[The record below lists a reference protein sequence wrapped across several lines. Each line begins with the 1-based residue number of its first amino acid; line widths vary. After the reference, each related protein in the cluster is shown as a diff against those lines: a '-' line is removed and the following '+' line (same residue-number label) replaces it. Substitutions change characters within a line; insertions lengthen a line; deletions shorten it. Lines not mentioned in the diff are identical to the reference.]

1 MRVTIKKDGIT
12 VNCIA
17 GAYVVFF
24 GLDLAEAARKG
35 FRGFAF
41 KRVDH
46 SNGEVQWMRGMKTF
60 EAVAANPAVGEN
72 FSTEVHPIQSFQWAD
87 YSVKPGV
94 RYTYTIRAMYGNP
107 GELKARGKVDIAI
120 KTESEEGEVHSA
132 YFNRGSVATQEYAR
146 RFQNRPPKEVGQ
158 AAWDWLSRGLVE
170 HMIGFIERAKKGDA
184 LVGAVYEFQHERVLE
199 AIREAKNRGVKIKII
214 YDAVDGATGPRKP
227 NIAAIKAAKI
237 AGITKQRLN
246 AKLMHNK
253 FFVHVKK
260 GQPDAVWTGST
271 NITLNGI
278 FGHANVGHIV
288 DDQEVALAYLEYY
301 ERLLKDP
308 TIPAPST
315 YREENME
322 ASPVPQHLKKGTTPI
337 FSPRGTKLDSLDW
350 YAKLASEAKEGLF
363 MTFAFGMHQK
373 FKEVYSHEDDI
384 LKMALMEK
392 TSVNG
397 NEKEDQ
403 AIQLIRNRP
412 NVVVAIGNRIVTNA
426 FDRWLEERETV
437 DGKRKHVYWIHTKFM
452 LIDPLGEDPIV
463 VTGSANFSKASTDS
477 NDENMLVIR
486 GDKRIAD
493 IYFGEYMRLYAHY
506 SYREAVKWA
515 REKETA
521 GSPQEWKP
529 QYLSTEDVWMK
540 DYFNKK
546 DRSGRYAR
554 RVYFAG
560 TK

>member
-1 MRVTIKKDGIT
+1 MRVTMKANGIT

-17 GAYVVFF
+17 GSYVVFF
-24 GLDLAEAARKG
+24 GLDLAESYRKN
-35 FRGFAF
+35 FLGFAF
-41 KRVDH
+41 KREDH
-46 SNGEVQWMRGMKTF
+46 TNGEIQWMRGMKTF
-60 EAVAANPAVGEN
+60 EEIAPNAAVGEN

-94 RYTYTIRAMYGNP
+94 LYTYTIQSMYGNP
-107 GELKARGKVDIAI
+107 GELKTKGKVEIEV
-120 KTESEEGEVHSA
+120 KTEAEEGEEHSA

-146 RFQNRPPKEVGQ
+146 RFQNKPPSEVGQ
-158 AAWDWLSRGLVE
+158 PAWDWLSRGLIE
-170 HMIGFIERAKKGDA
+170 HMIGFIERAKKGDS
-184 LVGAVYEFQHERVLE
+184 LFGAVYEFQHERVLT
-199 AIREAKNRGVKIKII
+199 AIKEAKSRGVTIKII
-214 YDAVDGATGPRKP
+214 YDAVDGETGPRKP
-227 NIAAIKAAKI
+227 NIAAVKASKI
-237 AGITKQRLN
+237 TGITKQRLN

-253 FFVHVKK
+253 FFVHLKK
-260 GQPDAVWTGST
+260 GKPDAVWTGST
-271 NITLNGI
+271 NITINGI

-288 DDQEVALAYLEYY
+288 DDQDVALAYLEYY
-301 ERLLKDP
+301 KRLLKDP
-308 TIPAPST
+308 EISAPST
-315 YREENME
+315 YREANMD
-322 ASPVPQHLKKGTTPI
+322 ASPVPGSLKKGTTPI

-350 YAKLASEAKEGLF
+350 YAKLAGEAKQGLF

-373 FKEVYSHEDDI
+373 FKDVYSKDDDV

-397 NEKEDQ
+397 SETEAE
-403 AIQLIRNRP
+403 AIQTIRNLP

-426 FDRWLEERETV
+426 FDRWLAERETV

-486 GDKRIAD
+486 GNKRIAD

-506 SYREAVKWA
+506 SFREVVKWA
-515 REKETA
+515 IEKENAGTA
-521 GSPQEWKP
+521 QEWKP
-529 QYLSTEDVWMK
+529 QYLSTKDSWMK

-546 DRSGRYAR
+546 DRTGRYAR

-560 TK
+560 AK